1 LVKPDTIITEE
12 ERKVKRNLTV
22 TRRSFLRS
30 IAGVGGALALAACAP
45 KAQPTAAPA
54 PAEKKEEVAKPATQA
69 PAAKG
74 KITVKIQTPATVN
87 TMDMVNKCIA
97 EYMEKHP
104 DVQVISEETV
114 YGEIA
119 TKIETG
125 FIAGTLQ
132 DIPYGHSRWYPAGCA
147 RGIFKALDDY
157 IASSPPD
164 DFEDFFPLVMEVN
177 KFEGK
182 QYSLPQFVHA
192 GGNIVFIWN
201 KNILADAGVDE
212 PKAGWTWQD
221 LAEMAKKVAN
231 KEKGIFGADWVVNA
245 IHYYENYSRCW
256 GEPNLDD
263 KSGWLM
269 SEDGRKFQFTSP
281 ACEEASKLYV
291 DLRKAGAIPM
301 AGDQIEGGLFIA
313 GKQAFTSA
321 GTSGQRTFETQMINS
336 KSQNPDAAWD
346 VMKALTDKDIS
357 TWGILH
363 GALQPGR
370 RSCWYDEEVNK
381 VIPAFKPCAE
391 IIDKGLERFPMPWNL
406 RFVEANDVYQNEGDA
421 IWTLEK
427 TWDEHAQV
435 VQDNVQKVLDMG
447 RPT

>member
-1 LVKPDTIITEE
+1 
-12 ERKVKRNLTV
+12 
-22 TRRSFLRS
+22 
-30 IAGVGGALALAACAP
+30 
-45 KAQPTAAPA
+45 
-54 PAEKKEEVAKPATQA
+54 
-69 PAAKG
+69 
-74 KITVKIQTPATVN
+74 
-87 TMDMVNKCIA
+87 
-97 EYMEKHP
+97 
-104 DVQVISEETV
+104 
-114 YGEIA
+114 
-119 TKIETG
+119 
-125 FIAGTLQ
+125 
-132 DIPYGHSRWYPAGCA
+132 
-147 RGIFKALDDY
+147 
-157 IASSPPD
+157 
-164 DFEDFFPLVMEVN
+164 MEVN

-201 KNILADAGVDE
+201 KNALADAGVAE
-212 PKAGWTWQD
+212 PKPDWTWQD
-221 LAEMAKKVAN
+221 LAEMARKVTN
-231 KEKGIFGADWVVNA
+231 KQKGMFGVDWVVNA

-291 DLRKAGAIPM
+291 DLKKAGAIPG

-321 GTSGQRTFETQMINS
+321 GTSGQRTFETQMEGRPDKFEMGWALRPVGPKGRQGTCFSGNHWMINS
-336 KSQNPDAAWD
+336 KSANPDAAWD

-381 VIPAFKPCAE
+381 RIPAFKPCAE

-406 RFVEANDVYQNEGDA
+406 RFVEAQDVYQNESDA
-421 IWTLEK
+421 IWLLEK

-435 VQDNVQKVLDMG
+435 VQDNVQKVLDMQ